1 MRKELTTYG
10 EEETRREGRM
20 LAEELPGDALVAFS
34 GDLGT
39 GKTAFIRG
47 MCDAFGCAAQVSS
60 PSFTIIN
67 EYRGTREVAH
77 CDLYRLETVN
87 EMLAIGL
94 DDLFASARTVLV
106 EWAERALPLLPLPR
120 YEIAARHGAEHDQ
133 RHIVIQR
140 IERPDESSILF
151 APAELTFR
159 RTP

>member
-1 MRKELTTYG
+1 MHTELITYG
-10 EEETRREGRM
+10 EEETRRAGRM
-20 LAEELPGDALVAFS
+20 LAEQLPDDALVALS

-47 MCDAFGCAAQVSS
+47 MCEAFGCAEQVSS

-67 EYRGTREVAH
+67 EYIGTRAVAH
-77 CDLYRLETVN
+77 CDLYRLETIE

-94 DDLFASARTVLV
+94 DELFASRRTVLV

-120 YEIAARHGAEHDQ
+120 HEIAARHGSRHAERLIVMQ
-133 RHIVIQR
+133 RL
-140 IERPDESSILF
+140 ERPEESSILF
-151 APAELTFR
+151 APVELTFR

>member
-1 MRKELTTYG
+1 MWKELTTYG
-10 EEETRREGRM
+10 EDETRRAGRM
-20 LAEELPGDALVAFS
+20 LAEQLPADALVALS

-47 MCDAFGCAAQVSS
+47 MCETFGCAEQVTS

-67 EYRGTREVAH
+67 EYSGTRPVAH
-77 CDLYRLETVN
+77 CDLYRLETVE

-94 DDLFASARTVLV
+94 DELFASRRTVLV

-120 YEIAARHGAEHDQ
+120 YEIAARHGS
-133 RHIVIQR
+133 
-140 IERPDESSILF
+140 RPDERLIIMQQLERPENSSILF
-151 APAELTFR
+151 APVELTFR